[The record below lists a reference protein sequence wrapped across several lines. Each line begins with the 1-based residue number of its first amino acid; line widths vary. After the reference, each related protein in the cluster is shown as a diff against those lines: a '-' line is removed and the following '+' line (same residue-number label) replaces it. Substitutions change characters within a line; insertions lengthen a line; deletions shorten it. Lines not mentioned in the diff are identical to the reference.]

1 MRVLHISSGTLYGG
15 IETLLLSLARSRA
28 LCQNMESEFA
38 VCVDGRLCAELQG
51 VGVKVHQLGAMRLR
65 HPGSILRARR
75 EMALVLRRGGYDVA
89 ICHHVM
95 AQAVFGP
102 VVRASMLPLAFWAH
116 STLHGRHWTERVAE
130 LTSPDLVI
138 YSSRFTSEAVPRIYQ
153 SVPTEVIYPF
163 LATPNIVDT
172 RAQVRSEFG
181 TSDGTTI
188 VIQASRLQEWKG
200 HRVLLEALARIDRNL
215 DWKCWIVGGPQR
227 RGEAGYLGRLNELAA
242 QLKIE
247 DRVRFLGQREDVP
260 RLFRGADIYC
270 QPNTTPEPFGLA
282 FVEALEAG
290 LPVIAT
296 ALGGSVE
303 IVDQSCGILV
313 RPNDPM
319 ALAQSLGHLVSEK
332 GERVRL
338 GQAGPGRASDLCD
351 PEQQLD
357 RMSRVL
363 SRIAMNPRA
372 FGRGN
377 DEEGASCRD
386 QLVMRR

>member
-15 IETLLLSLARSRA
+15 IETLLVSLARSRV
-28 LCQNMESEFA
+28 LCPKMESEFA
-38 VCVDGRLCAELQG
+38 VCADGRLYTELLA
-51 VGVKVHQLGAMRLR
+51 VGATVHQLGATRVR
-65 HPGSILRARR
+65 YPSSILRARR
-75 EMALVLRRGGYDVA
+75 EMAQILSGSYDVA

-95 AQAVFGP
+95 AQAIFGP
-102 VVRASMLPLAFWAH
+102 VVRAGALPLVFWAH
-116 STLHGRHWTERVAE
+116 STLHGRHWTERIAG

-138 YSSRFTSEAVPRIYQ
+138 YSSRFTSEAVPRIY
-153 SVPTEVIYPF
+153 PTIPAEVIYPLF
-163 LATPNIVDT
+163 AAPNIVDA

-181 TSDGTTI
+181 TPDETT
-188 VIQASRLQEWKG
+188 VVVQASRLQEWKG
-200 HRVLLEALARIDRNL
+200 HQVLLEALACVDRNL
-215 DWKCWIVGGPQR
+215 DWECWIVGGPQR
-227 RGEAGYLGRLNELAA
+227 RGEAGYLRMLNEIAA

-303 IVDQSCGILV
+303 IVDPSCGILV

-319 ALAQSLGHLVSEK
+319 ALARTLGHLLSDK

-338 GQAGPGRASDLCD
+338 GHAGPGRASHLCD

-357 RMSRVL
+357 RMARVF
-363 SRIAMNPRA
+363 SRIAMYPRR
-372 FGRGN
+372 FGHG
-377 DEEGASCRD
+377 DTKEEPRVRIS
-386 QLVMRR
+386 